1 MPRRRLFAVA
11 RTFAFWDVH
20 SWHPSKDSIF
30 FSDPGYIGLAFRL
43 PLYEEGVRS
52 LRSIDAYCGRDMFSE
67 DQMLKCEDV
76 GINVMLLGN
85 TRSAFVNLMLWDIAS
100 MARSQRFGS
109 KKPNLV
115 VFSKIS
121 EHTEMMTK
129 ALVSLRRVGC
139 NVLFAMP
146 NDTNKSYG
154 DFGVSLS
161 EDEYGNVSLAL
172 LSDPSSKVPV
182 VSCPDLFDKEK
193 VLANVY
199 DPDEEEEEEDDVMD
213 VEEVERRVSP
223 EPFIPPEAEAES
235 STCFVLPEKV
245 GTCVFWDVQDYQVPL
260 GLQPETFIQ
269 NIKTALGTEDDILI
283 LAYGA
288 DEKSFP
294 DSYRTHSIF
303 TSVSADKYTRL
314 TVMMVDIICW
324 VVKNR
329 SACPNLLVIA
339 NASVEDP
346 QFWPFLLGLGYRG
359 FNIFAT
365 IPDTDLPDDKTET
378 AERLMFNKSLLSWK
392 NLSCKRKRKGI
403 EDTVSGSDD

>member
-1 MPRRRLFAVA
+1 MARRRLFAAA
-11 RTFAFWDVH
+11 RTFVYWDVNG
-20 SWHPSKDSIF
+20 WHPPKESMF
-30 FSDPGYIGLAFRL
+30 FTDPGYIGLAIRL
-43 PLYEEGVRS
+43 PLYEERVRS
-52 LRSIDAYCGRDMFSE
+52 LRSIDAYCDMEMFSDTE
-67 DQMLKCEDV
+67 FLKCEDV

-100 MARSQRFGS
+100 MAMNERFGT

-146 NDTNKSYG
+146 DDTNTSYG

-182 VSCPDLFDKEK
+182 VSCPDLFDEKK

-199 DPDEEEEEEDDVMD
+199 NPDEEEEEEEEDVME
-213 VEEVERRVSP
+213 VEEVESRVSP
-223 EPFIPPEAEAES
+223 EPFIPPEAEAGS
-235 STCFVLPEKV
+235 SSCFVLPEKV
-245 GTCVFWDVQDYQVPL
+245 GTCVFWDVQDYPVPL

-283 LAYGA
+283 LAYVA

-294 DSYRTHSIF
+294 DSYRTHSRF

-324 VVKNR
+324 VVKNC

-339 NASVEDP
+339 NASVEDD
-346 QFWPFLLGLGYRG
+346 QFWPFLLGLRYRS
-359 FNIFAT
+359 FKLFAT
-365 IPDTDLPDDKTET
+365 IPDTELPDDKTET
-378 AERLMFNKSLLSWK
+378 AEMLRKFLLSWK
-392 NLSCKRKRKGI
+392 NLSCKT
-403 EDTVSGSDD
+403 EA

>member
-11 RTFAFWDVH
+11 RTFAYWDVH
-20 SWHPSKDSIF
+20 SWHPPKDSIF

-43 PLYEEGVRS
+43 PLYEERVRS
-52 LRSIDAYCGRDMFSE
+52 LRSIDAYC
-67 DQMLKCEDV
+67 
-76 GINVMLLGN
+76 GN

-100 MARSQRFGS
+100 MARNKRFGS

-146 NDTNKSYG
+146 DDTNTSYG

-182 VSCPDLFDKEK
+182 VSCPDLFDEEK

-199 DPDEEEEEEDDVMD
+199 NPDDEEEEEEDVME
-213 VEEVERRVSP
+213 VEEVESRVSP

-245 GTCVFWDVQDYQVPL
+245 GTCVFWDVQDYPVPL

-283 LAYGA
+283 LAYVA
-288 DEKSFP
+288 DVKSFP
-294 DSYRTHSIF
+294 DSYHSHSRI

-365 IPDTDLPDDKTET
+365 IPHTDLPDDKTKT